1 MANGSEDPSRTN
13 QRSQFQ
19 FQLLHSQSQKN
30 HASSS
35 PMTENLFFHSFT
47 RQPPQPFTSV
57 VPPCSTAD
65 DQWPFIKQE
74 FNQTNGIVNGGAQ
87 SSGRSVIP
95 KHNCK
100 SKVKKLAKC
109 ATQKLDVDS
118 VSGANPGCRY
128 ECSLGL
134 LTKKFVSL
142 IQGAEDG
149 TLDLN
154 KTAEALQVQK
164 RRIYDITNVLEG
176 IGLIEKTSKNHIH
189 FKGSDSLWPR
199 ELDDQVSRLKTEVE
213 NLSAEE
219 CRIDD
224 CIREKQELLRALKEE
239 ETNEKY
245 LFLTKEEISSVPHFQ
260 NQILMAL
267 KAPQASCIEVPDPDE
282 DVGFSQRQYRMIIRS
297 MTGPIDLYLLSEKEG
312 KGQDNRAAKAAGVS
326 IKYKGN
332 QNNSSESLSSP
343 DLDTSEIRKII
354 PPYYDIDDDYWFRT
368 GAEVSLTDLWSN

>member
-154 KTAEALQVQK
+154 KTAEALQ
-164 RRIYDITNVLEG
+164 
-176 IGLIEKTSKNHIH
+176 
-189 FKGSDSLWPR
+189 
-199 ELDDQVSRLKTEVE
+199 TEVE

-282 DVGFSQRQYRMIIRS
+282 EQDVGFSQRQYRMIIRS